1 SSSRKHVR
9 WQRRAFP
16 LGMGWNR
23 GRAEALRDRR
33 PALRYTQRV
42 RSYPLPRKRYVTE
55 YFLISSAA
63 QRPRP
68 STVLERVQQSSAE
81 LRRSNANATASH
93 GEIHRTG
100 GSASTTGSATLKT
113 SFSVQL

>member
-1 SSSRKHVR
+1 
-9 WQRRAFP
+9 
-16 LGMGWNR
+16 MGWNR
-23 GRAEALRDRR
+23 GRAEALRDRC

-68 STVLERVQQSSAE
+68 STVLERVQRSSAE
-81 LRRSNANATASH
+81 PRRSNALAAAPSDENH
-93 GEIHRTG
+93 GTEGT
-100 GSASTTGSATLKT
+100 ASTTGSATLKT